1 VHGRAVD
8 EQFALH
14 VSLHGGVD
22 GVLDRPVIADAG
34 EDDVGAGDGRFDGGD
49 DGGFARGE
57 LGGEVGRALLG
68 AVVDDEWGGEVGFF
82 DEVLAHALRC
92 G

>member
-1 VHGRAVD
+1 MHGRAVD
-8 EQFALH
+8 EEFPLH
-14 VSLHGGVD
+14 VPLHGRVD

-34 EDDVGAGDGRFDGGD
+34 EDDVGVGNGLFDGGD
-49 DGGFARGE
+49 NGGFAWGE
-57 LGGEVGRALLG
+57 LGGEVGGAVLR